1 MKERV
6 VIEFRVKD
14 RRKEE
19 QLIYDSYSDI
29 LLLPQHSTQQ
39 PH

>member
-6 VIEFRVKD
+6 VEEFTVKD
-14 RRKEE
+14 RRKDG
-19 QLIYDSYSDI
+19 QLIYDSHSDI
-29 LLLPQHSTQQ
+29 LLLPQHSTHQ